1 MRSYQTFQDQMRLY
15 FVMEFVAGG
24 DLFDQL
30 ERRRRLTEAEARFYG
45 AEIAVALE
53 YMHSKNFLYR

>member
-1 MRSYQTFQDQMRLY
+1 
-15 FVMEFVAGG
+15 MEFVAGG

-30 ERRRRLTEAEARFYG
+30 EQHHKLSADQTRFYA

-53 YMHSKNFLYR
+53 YMHSQNFLYR